1 MGKIL
6 SVCLVGYFVF
16 FICQSAVAI
25 SANTERICRS
35 GGYADSVACQLYKS
49 GFLSSSSM
57 ACDMCVSIMGCISD
71 YLSSGIGVSR
81 AIQLCR
87 ETGFDGGDMG
97 MIMDIIAEDA
107 LNLDA
112 DLSSGDF
119 DGVCKQYSF
128 CVCWPGTYG
137 SAGHSI
143 YCKDCPASG
152 WSDQDSVSITQCFLQ
167 AGEFSDTAGSGI
179 LSGRCYYSE

>member
-16 FICQSAVAI
+16 VICQSAVAI
-25 SANTERICRS
+25 SANTEHICRS

-49 GFLSSSSM
+49 GFSSSSSM

-71 YLSSGIGVSR
+71 YLSSGTGVSR

-87 ETGFDGGDMG
+87 ETGFDGGDIG

-107 LNLDA
+107 LNGNFPIWPVPGFCL
-112 DLSSGDF
+112 
-119 DGVCKQYSF
+119 DGVIIQNDILPVFRFEIANLFFYDNIA
-128 CVCWPGTYG
+128 PQ
-137 SAGHSI
+137 I
-143 YCKDCPASG
+143 KD
-152 WSDQDSVSITQCFLQ
+152 L
-167 AGEFSDTAGSGI
+167 
-179 LSGRCYYSE
+179 LL